1 MSHRR
6 CAEPD
11 RDTGSDTGAARRR
24 ARAHSNDSSAAE
36 AAAVS
41 TRALSV
47 AVWPLAPLHPLQQR
61 STTSHHSAR
70 PALRDAS
77 TRHPKTA
84 LRKHSPRKHQ
94 DRAAHRC
101 AEAAENTQ
109 SILLALDWL
118 RRKQQSQLHTRRK
131 QTPSLDNRFRNVCN
145 KTNGRA
151 YFVKRMKRDTE
162 CIKSTVESQ
171 RKQQQP
177 SQSPHGHPL
186 ESQAV
191 R

>member
-70 PALRDAS
+70 PALSSSKNSS
-77 TRHPKTA
+77 TKA
-84 LRKHSPRKHQ
+84 FARKHQ
-94 DRAAHRC
+94 HWAAHRC